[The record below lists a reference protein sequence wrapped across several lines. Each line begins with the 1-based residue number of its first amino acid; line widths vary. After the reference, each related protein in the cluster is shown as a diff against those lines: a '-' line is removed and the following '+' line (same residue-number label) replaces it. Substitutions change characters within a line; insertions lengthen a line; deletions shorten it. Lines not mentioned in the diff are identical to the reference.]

1 MTWTPPDYGQGTD
14 LNVPPSAAP
23 PDAQALALWLSITS
37 SDTNTTALLETCCTV
52 ALQYELGRLS
62 TLRMTEQGFNPPDEL
77 PGAVAQAVLM
87 RAAAIYRRRNSVN
100 GFEGFADLGAVAIRA
115 SDPDIERLVDPW
127 RAWAF
132 A

>member
-1 MTWTPPDYGQGTD
+1 MTLTPPDYGQGSD
-14 LNVPPSAAP
+14 LTVPPPATP
-23 PDAQALALWLSITS
+23 PTGAQLAKWLSITS
-37 SDTNTTALLETCCTV
+37 TDADTLALLDGCCTV

-62 TLRMTEQGFNPPDEL
+62 TLRMTEAGYSPPDAL
-77 PGAVAQAVLM
+77 PGGVAQAVLM

>member
-1 MTWTPPDYGQGTD
+1 MTLTPPDYGQSTMLD
-14 LNVPPSAAP
+14 VDPPASP
-23 PDAQALALWLSITS
+23 PTGAQLAQWLSITATDAATS
-37 SDTNTTALLETCCTV
+37 ALLDGCCTV

-62 TLRMTEQGFNPPDEL
+62 TLRMTEQGFAPPDVL
-77 PGAVAQAVLM
+77 PGPVAQAVLM

-127 RAWAF
+127 RAWAY